1 MQLTQ
6 QHLDHY
12 NERGWLVVEG
22 VYSREETT
30 SVADLALRLSREEML
45 ERVHRGLTDAI
56 DYDSAGMPV
65 PRKLG
70 HPFQTGGVFRKF
82 ALNGRLQSMVA
93 QLLGKPP
100 LLVVDQIFM
109 KPPHYGSEKPWHQD
123 NAYFQCSPAN
133 EVLTAWIALDDADEF
148 NGCLHYIDGSHRS
161 PLLKHVPLQ
170 NEPHNKTP
178 VAEQIDMKRISCAA
192 VPRGGVVFHH
202 SQTLHTSPP
211 NKSDRWRRAY
221 ATHWASADV
230 TSEIETIDN
239 AYYNTCPY
247 LYSLAANT

>member
-22 VYSREETT
+22 VYSAAEAERL
-30 SVADLALRLSREEML
+30 ADLALRLSQAELKRTEEDSRTDTI
-45 ERVHRGLTDAI
+45 ERNA
-56 DYDSAGMPV
+56 AGTSI
-65 PRKLG
+65 PRKLD
-70 HPFQTGGVFRKF
+70 HPFLQDAAFRGF
-82 ALNGRLQSMVA
+82 ALNVRLQSLVA

-161 PLLKHVPLQ
+161 PLLKHEPLA

-178 VAEQIDMKRISCAA
+178 AVEQIDTQRISCAA
-192 VPRGGVVFHH
+192 VARGGVVFHH

-211 NKSDRWRRAY
+211 NESDRWRRAH
-221 ATHWASADV
+221 ATHWSTADV

-239 AYYNTCPY
+239 AYYNTSPELY
-247 LYSLAANT
+247 LLAANS